1 MQCASQPSQCLDKT
15 ALGQEDA
22 QSNDRVSLLVDGL
35 RCLSMSVT
43 RRSTCALGLSCQ
55 HLMLCFQFPLDSAP
69 QIHHLSKHACCICS
83 SLLHAS
89 TVRSLLNKTSV
100 VQVKPK
106 RVRPQVELRPLTQD
120 ELLAEAART
129 ELDNLRDLEQMVA
142 LEEATRKKAM
152 YKRSKYSGPM
162 IRFHSKRIEEV
173 ALVSLCTCNWPCV
186 HNLKLTLSTFC
197 AAESIHFLGTLA
209 ELFGSQTFHSA

>member
-22 QSNDRVSLLVDGL
+22 QSNDRVSFLVDGS
-35 RCLSMSVT
+35 RCLFTSVT

-55 HLMLCFQFPLDSAP
+55 HLMLCFQFLLNSELHIRYLAA
-69 QIHHLSKHACCICS
+69 HSCCICS
-83 SLLHAS
+83 ALLHVS

-173 ALVSLCTCNWPCV
+173 ALVSLSPCNWPCV
-186 HNLKLTLSTFC
+186 HNLKLKISTFRV
-197 AAESIHFLGTLA
+197 A
-209 ELFGSQTFHSA
+209 GSKPSFHVRFC

>member
-1 MQCASQPSQCLDKT
+1 
-15 ALGQEDA
+15 
-22 QSNDRVSLLVDGL
+22 
-35 RCLSMSVT
+35 
-43 RRSTCALGLSCQ
+43 
-55 HLMLCFQFPLDSAP
+55 
-69 QIHHLSKHACCICS
+69 
-83 SLLHAS
+83 
-89 TVRSLLNKTSV
+89 LLNKTSV

-186 HNLKLTLSTFC
+186 LILGRSTACNDCRQAQNFLSHTSHI
-197 AAESIHFLGTLA
+197 AAVLCKEIHHTEGF
-209 ELFGSQTFHSA
+209 S